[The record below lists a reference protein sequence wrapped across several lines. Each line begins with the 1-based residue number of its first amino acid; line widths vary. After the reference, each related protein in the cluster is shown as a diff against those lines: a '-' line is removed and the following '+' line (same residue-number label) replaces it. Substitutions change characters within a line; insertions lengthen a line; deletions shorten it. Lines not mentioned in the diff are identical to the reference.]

1 LKVDATMRAERTRVA
16 VLSPHFDDAVLSCWH
31 VLSAPGPV
39 AVVNVFAGAPPNDCP
54 VGWWDERT
62 GATDSTA
69 RAREREREDEAALAL
84 AGRTPINLDL
94 LEAQYRREPT
104 SVDVVAER
112 IAPEVDG
119 CDVLYAPA
127 VLGAHDDHVVVR
139 DAALR
144 LGSEGARVRLYADL
158 PHGLSRGWPTW
169 VAVDGRAEVDV
180 AWARALAEAV
190 HEGEALH
197 PYVRELTAAEQR
209 RKLEAVHAYRTQL
222 GELDA
227 MAFAP
232 LHRSL
237 RYEVV
242 WELVPA

>member
-1 LKVDATMRAERTRVA
+1 MDATMDAGLMRVA

-39 AVVNVFAGAPPNDCP
+39 AVVNVFAAAPPDGCP
-54 VGWWDERT
+54 LGWWDERT
-62 GATDSTA
+62 GATDSTV
-69 RAREREREDEAALAL
+69 RARERAREDEAALAL
-84 AGRTPINLDL
+84 AGRRPTNLDL
-94 LEAQYRREPT
+94 LEVQYRREPA

-112 IAPEVDG
+112 IAREVHG
-119 CDVLYAPA
+119 SDVLYAPA
-127 VLGAHDDHVVVR
+127 VLGAHDDHALVR

-144 LGSEGARVRLYADL
+144 LGSEGVRLRLYADL

-169 VAVDGRAEVDV
+169 VAVDGRAEVDA

-197 PYVRELTAAEQR
+197 PYVHELTAGAQR
-209 RKLEAVHAYRTQL
+209 RKLEAVRAYRTQL

-242 WELVPA
+242 WELAPA

>member
-1 LKVDATMRAERTRVA
+1 MTAERTFVA

-39 AVVNVFAGAPPNDCP
+39 VVVNVFAGAPPSGWP
-54 VGWWDERT
+54 LGWWDQRT
-62 GATDSTA
+62 GATDSAA
-69 RAREREREDEAALAL
+69 RAREREREDDAALGV
-84 AGRTPINLDL
+84 AGRSPINLDL
-94 LEAQYRREPT
+94 LEAQYRREPA
-104 SVDVVAER
+104 SVDLVVER
-112 IAPEVDG
+112 IARAVG
-119 CDVLYAPA
+119 LCDVLYAPA
-127 VLGAHDDHVVVR
+127 VLGAHVDHVLVR

-169 VAVDGRAEVDV
+169 VTADGRAEVDA
-180 AWARALAEAV
+180 AWARALSHAV
-190 HEGEALH
+190 PECNVLH
-197 PYVRELTAAEQR
+197 PYVHALTADEQR
-209 RKLEAVHAYRTQL
+209 RKLEAVRAYRTQL
-222 GELDA
+222 DELDA

-242 WELVPA
+242 WELAPA